1 MSKNNFR
8 PPDTTEALT
17 EQLKGKSRSRRANL
31 KRLAAPA
38 AAARAMRN
46 DVLPNLEIVI
56 VALSELRSA
65 PRKVRKCDPA
75 HVREVAGSIS
85 ALGFCSPILIGDDN
99 VVLDGEIRVEAVR
112 LLGLDSVPCIRM
124 AHLSKVEQRLLRM
137 AVNRLAEKGEWDL
150 DELKIEIEELI
161 LAGAP
166 IEISGFSLDE
176 IDQIVIG
183 DKPEAVEKGRWRQ
196 TLALSQSPARA
207 TYSNSGLTA

>member
-112 LLGLDSVPCIRM
+112 LLGPRQRALHTHGSSVRR
-124 AHLSKVEQRLLRM
+124 LSSACCVWPSI
-137 AVNRLAEKGEWDL
+137 A
-150 DELKIEIEELI
+150 
-161 LAGAP
+161 
-166 IEISGFSLDE
+166 
-176 IDQIVIG
+176 
-183 DKPEAVEKGRWRQ
+183 
-196 TLALSQSPARA
+196 SPKRGNG
-207 TYSNSGLTA
+207 TSMS

>member
-1 MSKNNFR
+1 
-8 PPDTTEALT
+8 
-17 EQLKGKSRSRRANL
+17 
-31 KRLAAPA
+31 
-38 AAARAMRN
+38 
-46 DVLPNLEIVI
+46 
-56 VALSELRSA
+56 
-65 PRKVRKCDPA
+65 
-75 HVREVAGSIS
+75 
-85 ALGFCSPILIGDDN
+85 
-99 VVLDGEIRVEAVR
+99 
-112 LLGLDSVPCIRM
+112 
-124 AHLSKVEQRLLRM
+124 M